1 MGIAPEEYVSPEAIE
16 ERRQQVIAIRKRIE
30 HNKTRTGKVCP
41 TCKEEK
47 ALSEFYANGTS
58 SHCKPCSKAK
68 SSAFAKNNKEYIK
81 GIDRKKSAERHET
94 ILTNRKKERNCKE
107 RD

>member
-1 MGIAPEEYVSPEAIE
+1 MIKNYNIYLSNYRGLIYVKTESDFI
-16 ERRQQVIAIRKRIE
+16 IDSN
-30 HNKTRTGKVCP
+30 NKLK
-41 TCKEEK
+41 KEKLTEINNTHT
-47 ALSEFYANGTS
+47 A
-58 SHCKPCSKAK
+58 
-68 SSAFAKNNKEYIK
+68 AFINDLCNPNNKEYIK